1 MGREF
6 RPYEPDQSYLLPP
19 SLREWLPEGHLAFF
33 ISDAVDEMDLRAFVA
48 RYGEEGPG
56 NQAFDPRMMV
66 KVLLYAY
73 ASGTFSSRKIAA
85 KLHEDVALRVLGAG
99 NFPAHRTISDFRVR
113 HLDEFEDLFVQ
124 VVRMAQ
130 EAGLAKLGTVAIDGT
145 KMRANASKRKAMT
158 YGRMKSEEKHLRKEI
173 RALTK
178 RATRTDEQEDK
189 KYGKDVRGD
198 ELPAELTRRKDRLA
212 AIQAAKK
219 RLEERQ
225 AAEDRENGREP
236 GDQDRTGKPG
246 RGYKRRFG
254 EPKEKT
260 QDSFTD
266 PESRIMKH
274 SAIGYQQSYNA
285 QAAVDAEERL
295 IIAASVTQKV
305 SDVDELEPM
314 LDEIE
319 ANTGTVPNQV
329 LADSGYRSEANLRML
344 EARGL
349 DGYVA
354 VGREGT
360 GPKPIAADKVATR
373 RMARKLQ
380 TKRGR
385 KRYAK
390 RKHIGE
396 PPFGWIKHVMGFD
409 RFSMRG
415 LRKVDAEWNLVT
427 LAANLRRLNGKMVWV

>member
-6 RPYEPDQSYLLPP
+6 RPYEPDQGYLLPP
-19 SLREWLPEGHLAFF
+19 SLREWLPEGHVAFF
-33 ISDAVDEMDLRAFVA
+33 VSDAVDEMDLSAFVA

-66 KVLLYAY
+66 KVLLYSY
-73 ASGTFSSRKIAA
+73 ASGTFSSRKIAT

-124 VVRMAQ
+124 VVQMAR
-130 EAGLAKLGTVAIDGT
+130 EAGLVKLGTVAIDGT
-145 KMRANASKRKAMT
+145 KVRANASKRKTMT
-158 YGRMKSEEKHLRKEI
+158 YGRMKSEEKRLRGEI
-173 RALTK
+173 RNLTK
-178 RATRTDEQEDK
+178 SAKRADEQEDK
-189 KYGKDVRGD
+189 KYGKEVRGD
-198 ELPAELTRRKDRLA
+198 ELPAELARREDRLA
-212 AIQAAKK
+212 RIRAAKK

-225 AAEDRENGREP
+225 AVEDRENGREP
-236 GDQDRTGKPG
+236 GDQDRAGKPG
-246 RGYKRRFG
+246 PGYKRPFG

-285 QAAVDAEERL
+285 QVAVDEQERL

-314 LDEIE
+314 LDAIK
-319 ANTGTVPNQV
+319 ANTGAEPNRV
-329 LADSGYRSEANLRML
+329 LADSGYRSETNLRML
-344 EARGL
+344 EARGV

-354 VGREGT
+354 MGREGMV
-360 GPKPIAADKVATR
+360 PKPIATDKVATR

-385 KRYAK
+385 ERYAQ

-409 RFSMRG
+409 RFNMRG
-415 LRKVDAEWNLVT
+415 LRKTAAEWNLVT
-427 LAANLRRLNGKMVWV
+427 LAANLRRLNGKVVWV

>member
-33 ISDAVDEMDLRAFVA
+33 VSDAVDEMDLSAFVA

-73 ASGTFSSRKIAA
+73 ASGLFSSRKIAA

-99 NFPAHRTISDFRVR
+99 NFPAHRTIADFRVR

-124 VVRMAQ
+124 VVRMAR
-130 EAGLAKLGTVAIDGT
+130 EAGLVRLGTVAIEGT
-145 KMRANASKRKAMT
+145 KVRANASKRKTMT
-158 YGRMKSEEKHLRKEI
+158 YGRMKSEEKRLRKEI
-173 RALTK
+173 RHLTK

-189 KYGKDVRGD
+189 KYGAEVRGD
-198 ELPAELTRRKDRLA
+198 ELPAELTRREDRLA
-212 AIQAAKK
+212 TIRAAKK
-219 RLEERQ
+219 RLEARQ
-225 AAEDRENGREP
+225 KAEDKENGREP

-246 RGYKRRFG
+246 PGYKRPFG

-285 QAAVDAEERL
+285 QAAVDEEERL

-305 SDVDELEPM
+305 SDIDELEPM
-314 LDEIE
+314 LDTIE
-319 ANTGTVPNQV
+319 ANAGSLPTQV
-329 LADSGYRSEANLRML
+329 LADSGYRSESNLRML
-344 EARGL
+344 EDREV

-354 VGREGT
+354 MGREGT
-360 GPKPIAADKVATR
+360 GPKAIAPDKVATR
-373 RMARKLQ
+373 RMARKLG

-390 RKHIGE
+390 RKHVGE

-409 RFSMRG
+409 RFSLRG
-415 LRKVDAEWNLVT
+415 LRKVNAEWNLVT

>member
-1 MGREF
+1 M
-6 RPYEPDQSYLLPP
+6 PP
-19 SLREWLPEGHLAFF
+19 SLREWLPEDHLAFF
-33 ISDAVDEMDLRAFVA
+33 VSDAVDAMELSAFVA

-73 ASGTFSSRKIAA
+73 ASGTFSSRGIAA

-99 NFPAHRTISDFRVR
+99 NFPAHRTIADFRVR
-113 HLDEFEDLFVQ
+113 HLEEFEDLFVQ
-124 VVRMAQ
+124 VVQMAR
-130 EAGLAKLGTVAIDGT
+130 EAGLVKLGTVAIDGT
-145 KMRANASKRKAMT
+145 KVRANASKRKAMT
-158 YGRMKSEEKHLRKEI
+158 YGRMKSEEKRLRKEI

-198 ELPAELTRRKDRLA
+198 ELPAELSRRKDRLA

-225 AAEDRENGREP
+225 AAEDRKQGREP
-236 GDQDRTGKPG
+236 GDEDKPKPG
-246 RGYKRRFG
+246 PKYKRAFG
-254 EPKEKT
+254 EPKEKA

-285 QAAVDAEERL
+285 QAAVDEEERL
-295 IIAASVTQKV
+295 IIAVHVTQKV

-314 LDEIE
+314 LNEIE
-319 ANTGTVPNQV
+319 ANTGELPTRV
-329 LADSGYRSEANLRML
+329 LADTGYKSESNLRML
-344 EARGL
+344 EERGV

-354 VGREGT
+354 IGRERSGA
-360 GPKPIAADKVATR
+360 KPIASDKVATQ
-373 RMARKLQ
+373 RMARRLR

-396 PPFGWIKHVMGFD
+396 PPFGWIKHVIGF
-409 RFSMRG
+409 RSFSMRG
-415 LRKVDAEWNLVT
+415 LHKAGAEWNLVT